1 MFHARLLG
9 CLALAA
15 ALFLGAGCASSKQS
29 DSSPGETDARTASSP
44 SGSEPALAP
53 SADEVRSIQ
62 LYSGSERSLPI
73 LPMTSDQPLTLEFDL
88 MAQSG
93 RPLSIYFEHADR
105 QWRRD
110 LSPSRYMESFV
121 DDQLVDYRAS
131 RGTDLPYV
139 HYTYRFPN
147 DDIRFRIS
155 GNYIVRVTEQGRPDE
170 VLFERAFFLTED
182 AGSLT
187 IEGENVVVTGQQQPS
202 FRPIARFTPPNALRG
217 NPFGYAVCFV
227 RNGRLD
233 ASRCST
239 RPRLAQQPELA
250 FEVDRRDAFAP
261 RALNYAVDL
270 SNLDGGGPIERVDRS
285 ATPFRVLLE
294 PDFARF
300 ADDPFT
306 PPLNGQ
312 IVVKDASRGR
322 LDPQLTAE
330 YVRTTFAL
338 VPPNEQPVNGEVRLF
353 GSFTGMRPDP
363 DLRLSWVADRGRYE
377 GEVLLKQG
385 LYEYQYQSTDAAL
398 EKELRQTASLSSDVY
413 TTFVYYDDPSENT
426 DRLLTVQQFR

>member
-1 MFHARLLG
+1 MFLRRSLGWWTLGLVLL
-9 CLALAA
+9 LL
-15 ALFLGAGCASSKQS
+15 AGCASSKTS
-29 DSSPGETDARTASSP
+29 DSASDASER
-44 SGSEPALAP
+44 SGSPPAEPRSALAR
-53 SADEVRSIQ
+53 SSDAVRSIQ
-62 LYSGSERSLPI
+62 LYNGSERSLPI
-73 LPMTSDQPLTLEFDL
+73 LSMRSSQQLTLEFGL
-88 MAQSG
+88 MEPTG

-110 LSPSRYMESFV
+110 LSPSRFMESFV
-121 DDQLVDYRAS
+121 NDQLTDYRTS

-155 GNYIVRVTEQGRPDE
+155 GNYVVKVTEQGQPDE
-170 VLFERAFFLTED
+170 VLFERAFFLTENV
-182 AGSLT
+182 GSLS

-217 NPFGYAVCFV
+217 NPFGYTACFV

-233 ASRCST
+233 ASRCAD
-239 RPRLAQQPELA
+239 RPRLTQQPELA
-250 FEVDRRDAFAP
+250 FEVDRSNAFAP

-285 ATPFRVLLE
+285 RTPFRVLLE

-300 ADDPFT
+300 ADDPFN

-312 IVVKDASRGR
+312 IVVRDASRGR

-330 YVRTTFAL
+330 YVQTTFAL
-338 VPPNEQPVNGEVRLF
+338 VPPGEQPINGEVRLF

-363 DLRLSWVADRGRYE
+363 DLRLSWVAERGRYE

-385 LYEYQYQSTDAAL
+385 LYEYQYASTNAPL
-398 EKELRQTASLSSDVY
+398 ERELRQTASLSSDVY
-413 TTFVYYDDPSENT
+413 TTFVYYEDPSENT
-426 DRLLTVQQFR
+426 DRLLTVQSVR